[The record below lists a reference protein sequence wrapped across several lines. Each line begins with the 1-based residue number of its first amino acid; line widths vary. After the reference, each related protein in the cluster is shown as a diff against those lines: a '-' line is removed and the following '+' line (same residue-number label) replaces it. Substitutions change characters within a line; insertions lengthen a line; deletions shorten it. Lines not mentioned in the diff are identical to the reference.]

1 MNSNPLKKIYYLWLR
16 QIKKYWRSKPR
27 LVGTLAQPIIF
38 LLMFGYGFGGTF
50 AAAGGNYLD
59 YLAPGIIGMSIIFT
73 AIFTGLE
80 VIWDRQFGFLKETL
94 VAPMSR
100 FDVMLGRTLG
110 GATVATIQ
118 GLIVLV
124 ISVFFGFQPVSWFLV
139 LYAIFIMFAISLI
152 FSSFGTI
159 IASFLEDM
167 QAFTLILNFIV
178 QPMFFL
184 SGALFPLQGLP
195 DWLSFVSRI
204 DPLTYG
210 VDALRFLLSDIGY
223 HDLGLGLDTT
233 VLVIIALVLLW
244 IGGICFEKIQI

>member
-1 MNSNPLKKIYYLWLR
+1 MKKIYYLWVR
-16 QIKKYWRSKPR
+16 QIKKYLRSR
-27 LVGTLAQPIIF
+27 ARMIGTLAQPVVF
-38 LLMFGYGFGGTF
+38 LLMFGYGFGNTF
-50 AAAGGNYLD
+50 SAAGGNYLD

-73 AIFTGLE
+73 AIFTGME

-118 GLIVLV
+118 GFIVLI
-124 ISVFFGFQPVSWFLV
+124 ISLIFGFRPVSWPLV
-139 LYAIFIMFAISLI
+139 LWAIFIMFLIALI

-159 IASFLEDM
+159 IASFLDDM
-167 QAFTLILNFIV
+167 QAFSLILNFII

-195 DWLSFVSRI
+195 IELSVISRI

-233 VLVIIALVLLW
+233 VLVVVSLVLLF
-244 IGGICFEKIQI
+244 IGGYCFEKIQV

>member
-1 MNSNPLKKIYYLWLR
+1 MNSFKKIYYLWLR

-27 LVGTLAQPIIF
+27 LIGTLAQPVIF
-38 LLMFGYGFGGTF
+38 LLMFGYGFGATF
-50 AAAGGNYLD
+50 SAAGGNYLD
-59 YLAPGIIGMSIIFT
+59 YLAPGISGMSIIFT

-100 FDVMLGRTLG
+100 FNVMLGRTLG

-118 GLIVLV
+118 GMIVLV
-124 ISVFFGFQPVSWFLV
+124 ISFLFGFRPVSWGLV
-139 LYAIFIMFAISLI
+139 LYAIFIMFLISLI

-195 DWLSFVSRI
+195 DWLSFISRI

-233 VLVIIALVLLW
+233 VLIIIALMLLS
-244 IGGICFEKIQI
+244 IGGYCFERIQV

>member
-1 MNSNPLKKIYYLWLR
+1 MKKIYYLWLR

-27 LVGTLAQPIIF
+27 LIGTLAQPIVF
-38 LLMFGYGFGGTF
+38 LLMFGYGFGNTF

-59 YLAPGIIGMSIIFT
+59 FLAPGIIGMSIIFT
-73 AIFTGLE
+73 AIFTGME

-118 GLIVLV
+118 GSIVLA
-124 ISVFFGFQPVSWFLV
+124 ISVLFGFQPASWYLV
-139 LYAIFIMFAISLI
+139 PSAIGIMFLIALI
-152 FSSFGTI
+152 FSSFGTV

-167 QAFTLILNFIV
+167 QAFSLIINFIV
-178 QPMFFL
+178 MPLFFL

-195 DWLSFVSRI
+195 SWLSAVSRI

-210 VDALRFLLSDIGY
+210 VNALHALLSDISY
-223 HDLGLGLDTT
+223 HDLSLGTSTL
-233 VLVIIALVLLW
+233 VLVVMSLVLLV
-244 IGGICFEKIQI
+244 IGGYCFEKIQA

>member
-1 MNSNPLKKIYYLWLR
+1 MKKIYYLWVR

-27 LVGTLAQPIIF
+27 LIGTLAQPIVF

-50 AAAGGNYLD
+50 SASGGNYLD

-73 AIFTGLE
+73 AIFTGME

-94 VAPMSR
+94 VAPMPRS
-100 FDVMLGRTLG
+100 DVMLGRTLG

-118 GLIVLV
+118 GTIVLI
-124 ISVFFGFQPVSWFLV
+124 ISIFFGFRPVSWPMIIP
-139 LYAIFIMFAISLI
+139 AIFIMFLISLI

-167 QAFTLILNFIV
+167 QAFSLIINFIV
-178 QPMFFL
+178 MPMFFL

-195 DWLSFVSRI
+195 VWLSAVSRI
-204 DPLTYG
+204 NPLTYG
-210 VDALRFLLSDIGY
+210 INGLRYLLADISY
-223 HDLGLGLDTT
+223 HDLGFGLSTM
-233 VLVIIALVLLW
+233 VLIVMALALLW
-244 IGGICFEKIQI
+244 IGSYCFEKIQV

>member
-152 FSSFGTI
+152 FSS
-159 IASFLEDM
+159 
-167 QAFTLILNFIV
+167 
-178 QPMFFL
+178 
-184 SGALFPLQGLP
+184 
-195 DWLSFVSRI
+195 
-204 DPLTYG
+204 
-210 VDALRFLLSDIGY
+210 
-223 HDLGLGLDTT
+223 
-233 VLVIIALVLLW
+233 
-244 IGGICFEKIQI
+244 

>member
-1 MNSNPLKKIYYLWLR
+1 MKKIYYLWLR

-27 LVGTLAQPIIF
+27 LIGTLAQPVVF
-38 LLMFGYGFGGTF
+38 LLMFGYGFGNTF

-59 YLAPGIIGMSIIFT
+59 FLAPGIIGMSIIFT
-73 AIFTGLE
+73 AIFTGME

-118 GLIVLV
+118 GSIVLL
-124 ISVFFGFQPVSWFLV
+124 ISILFGFRPVSWSLV
-139 LYAIFIMFAISLI
+139 IPAIFIMFLIALI

-167 QAFTLILNFIV
+167 QAFSLIINFIV
-178 QPMFFL
+178 MPLFFL

-195 DWLSFVSRI
+195 SWLSAVSRI

-210 VDALRFLLSDIGY
+210 VNALHVLLSDISY
-223 HDLGLGLDTT
+223 HDLGLGTST
-233 VLVIIALVLLW
+233 IVLVVMALALLS
-244 IGGICFEKIQI
+244 IGGYCFEKIQA

>member
-1 MNSNPLKKIYYLWLR
+1 MKKIYYLWLR
-16 QIKKYWRSKPR
+16 QIKKYIRSR
-27 LVGTLAQPIIF
+27 ARMVGTLAQPIVF
-38 LLMFGYGFGGTF
+38 LLMFGYGFGNTF
-50 AAAGGNYLD
+50 SAAGGNYLD

-73 AIFTGLE
+73 AIFTGME
-80 VIWDRQFGFLKETL
+80 VIWDRQFAISEETL

-118 GLIVLV
+118 GTIVLI
-124 ISVFFGFQPVSWFLV
+124 ISLFFGFRPVSWTLV
-139 LYAIFIMFAISLI
+139 LPAILIMFFIALI

-159 IASFLEDM
+159 IASFLDDM
-167 QAFTLILNFIV
+167 QAFSLILNFIV

-195 DWLSFVSRI
+195 IELSVISRI

-210 VDALRFLLSDIGY
+210 VDGLRVLLSDIGY
-223 HDLGLGLDTT
+223 HDLGLGRDIV
-233 VLVIIALVLLW
+233 VLAVTAALLSW
-244 IGGICFEKIQI
+244 IGSYFFEKIQV

>member
-1 MNSNPLKKIYYLWLR
+1 MNPLKKIYYLWLR

-27 LVGTLAQPIIF
+27 LIGTLAQPIIF

-50 AAAGGNYLD
+50 SAAGGNYLD

-118 GLIVLV
+118 GMIVLT
-124 ISVFFGFQPVSWFLV
+124 ISLFFGFRPISWILV
-139 LYAIFIMFAISLI
+139 LYAIFIMFFISLI

-195 DWLSFVSRI
+195 DWLSLISRI

-223 HDLGLGLDTT
+223 HDLGLGLDTI
-233 VLVIIALVLLW
+233 VLVVIALVLLW
-244 IGGICFEKIQI
+244 VGGYCFEKIQI